1 MPTPAGSNTQNPS
14 HSGSALSG
22 SAHSGST
29 LIAAMATAV
38 SGSTTSREDQ
48 AALTALVVASLAERQ
63 RAHTTETG
71 FDANGN
77 VLTAG

>member
-1 MPTPAGSNTQNPS
+1 
-14 HSGSALSG
+14 
-22 SAHSGST
+22 
-29 LIAAMATAV
+29 MATAV